1 MFKLYSCKLRLDGS
15 VLNEIR
21 KFDVTVPE
29 IEVLKILHGSDS
41 VVDIKE
47 TGEVKRSDR
56 DERARIEAIFASP
69 ANAMGE
75 SLAKKKRM
83 LTDLFGHERMALPKE
98 IEEVAAP
105 ADEDEV
111 DEGNGGIVAA
121 PAPKAKK
128 ERAPAFAE

>member
-1 MFKLYSCKLRLDGS
+1 MFKLYSCKLRLGGS

-29 IEVLKILHGSDS
+29 IEVLKVLHGSDS

-47 TGEVKRSDR
+47 TGEVARSDR
-56 DERARIEAIFASP
+56 EERARIENIFASP
-69 ANAMGE
+69 ANSMGE

-98 IEEVAAP
+98 IEEAAAP
-105 ADEDEV
+105 ADED
-111 DEGNGGIVAA
+111 DDGGPKFAPVAA
-121 PAPKAKK
+121 PKGKK